1 MEIDSELRSKET
13 WLISEDGLWDISFG
27 IIFLGWGLTIL
38 LRHPLWIISSIMMA
52 YFFVVMAGKEVITRP
67 RMEYFSIGDD
77 RLIKLSKWIRLF
89 LAVIICALVI
99 GALMFWVIDIGSS
112 INWLSDKGISP
123 LFLIFSVFLLIFG
136 YLSQNGYRYYL
147 YAGISLTGLIIIDY
161 INYSSLTMVFTGAM
175 LFSVIGI
182 GLLIRFIIRYPK
194 PKVQEN
200 GPY

>member
-1 MEIDSELRSKET
+1 
-13 WLISEDGLWDISFG
+13 
-27 IIFLGWGLTIL
+27 
-38 LRHPLWIISSIMMA
+38 MMA